1 MVMELANFPPEILD
15 ILKDK
20 APATNGFKLDSKIP
34 NGQRNDHLFKYACKL
49 RQSGLEDNEI
59 MAATEIVNKERCL
72 NPLKEAELRIIIE
85 QSCKYK
91 KGQKETKHPLY
102 EVAEKIR
109 DKELGFEY
117 IYCME
122 NDKFYIYEDNCWRTV
137 MEMDLLG
144 AITERIP
151 DINKETLHQKKQI
164 IEHLRIMVRRRMD
177 IFNRTDLLNFPEGE
191 FDPVNQTLHEH
202 DKENYS
208 TIRLP
213 YSYNPN
219 AVCPL
224 WEKTLS
230 EIFEEDDKKIS
241 VLQEFFGYCLVPDVR
256 QKKALLLLGESD
268 SGKSTILFILKAL
281 FGKENCSSVPLKHIG
296 HPQYTPMM
304 INKLVNIDTDV
315 SKNAQD
321 FEEDFKKIT
330 SGEEVTCNQKFIE
343 TFEFVPK
350 CRMVLAANI
359 FPKITDHSSAFY
371 NRLILIPCDRI
382 FSEAEKNRDLV
393 ETLKREELP
402 GIFNW
407 CLIGLKR
414 LRERKMF
421 EQHSFIKEAVGDL
434 EDANNPSNLFFREH
448 IEIVMG
454 MDIEKGELY
463 GYYKQWSEL
472 NKQYTLPSAMFST
485 AIYKQFHK
493 VTPKKAHTDN
503 KRVWRNL
510 KYVHL
515 KISEIEDKGWT
526 E

>member
-1 MVMELANFPPEILD
+1 MELAIFPPDLLGIFMD
-15 ILKDK
+15 SAIGVAKS
-20 APATNGFKLDSKIP
+20 FKLEAKIQ

-49 RQSGLEDNEI
+49 RQSGLEEKEI
-59 MAATEIVNKERCL
+59 FAATDTVNRERCINPL
-72 NPLKEAELRIIIE
+72 NPVELGVIIE
-85 QSCKYK
+85 QATKYR
-91 KGQKETKHPLY
+91 KGQGEVKHPLY
-102 EVAEKIR
+102 QIAEQIR
-109 DKELGFEY
+109 DGELDEEY

-122 NDKFYIYEDNCWRTV
+122 SDKFYVYEDKCWKTV
-137 MEMDLLG
+137 MEMDLMG
-144 AITERIP
+144 EITEKIP
-151 DINKETLHQKKQI
+151 DINKYSLAQKQQVVD
-164 IEHLRIMVRRRMD
+164 HLRIMVRKRMSV
-177 IFNRTDLLNFPEGE
+177 FNSTDLLNFPEGE
-191 FDPVNQTLHEH
+191 FNPIDQKLYDHNKEH
-202 DKENYS
+202 YS

-213 YSYNPN
+213 YSYDEL
-219 AVCPL
+219 AICPL

-230 EIFEEDDKKIS
+230 EIFEGNAQKVS

-268 SGKSTILFILKAL
+268 SGKSTILFILKAI

-315 SKNAQD
+315 SKNAED

-343 TFEFVPK
+343 TFEFIPK

-393 ETLKREELP
+393 ETLKNEELP

-407 CLIGLKR
+407 CLIGLRR

-421 EQHSFIKEAVGDL
+421 EQLDFIKEAVQEL
-434 EDANNPSNLFFREH
+434 EDTNNPSNLFFMDH
-448 IEIVMG
+448 IEIDMNG
-454 MDIEKGELY
+454 WIEKGDLY
-463 GYYKQWSEL
+463 VKYKQWSEE
-472 NKQYTLPSAMFST
+472 NKQYTLPSAMFSV
-485 AIYKQFHK
+485 AVYKQFHK
-493 VTPKKAHTDN
+493 QTPKKAHLDN
-503 KRVWRNL
+503 GKRVWRNL
-510 KYVHL
+510 KYVPFKHTTQ
-515 KISEIEDKGWT
+515 ENANWT